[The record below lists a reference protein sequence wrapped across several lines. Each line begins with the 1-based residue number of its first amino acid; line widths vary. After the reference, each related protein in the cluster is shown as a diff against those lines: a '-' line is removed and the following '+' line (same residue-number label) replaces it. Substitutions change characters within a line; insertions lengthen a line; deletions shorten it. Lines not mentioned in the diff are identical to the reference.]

1 MMSAA
6 FTSDAARADK
16 ALWAKCPTCAHCWPA
31 AYYPI
36 DLGVLARV
44 VGGVV
49 CPKGCT
55 ERSILAKQDDGVLQ
69 EVATP

>member
-1 MMSAA
+1 MSAPV
-6 FTSDAARADK
+6 TSDAARTGK

-36 DLGVLARV
+36 DLGVLARI

-49 CPKGCT
+49 CPKGCA
-55 ERSILAKQDDGVLQ
+55 EPSILAKQHNGVLH
-69 EVATP
+69 EVTS